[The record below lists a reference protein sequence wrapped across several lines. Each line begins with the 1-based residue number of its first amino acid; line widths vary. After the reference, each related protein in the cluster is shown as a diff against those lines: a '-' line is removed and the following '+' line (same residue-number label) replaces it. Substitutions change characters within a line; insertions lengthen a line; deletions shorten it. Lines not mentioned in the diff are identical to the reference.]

1 MYFVTLFMA
10 MLMAN
15 IVKSSAVYAR
25 QNETILA
32 CAEEAPS
39 PDFLELSKL
48 LQASNSTSLT
58 RRQSQQDFNFNVF
71 AHVVYYDKTAQGGYV
86 EEADIKKAIEAMNR
100 NFDGS
105 GISFTLVSVSYT
117 ENQDWA
123 TYRDVDAMKDD
134 LREGTYADLNLYY
147 ISSIAED
154 RGQITTSGRCSMP
167 VTFTS
172 NGKPVD
178 ITTRKDIAVSEEYL
192 VGDGCVIVAR
202 AVDGNTVTHEV
213 GHWLGLLHTWKSDCS
228 DEGDM
233 IDDTAPQES
242 PTWRCSSVTDQFS
255 DGTPANYACDGWRES
270 NMYNFMDYSD
280 CTSTFS
286 AGQKKRMAYFAE
298 YREILGS
305 RGPTHHSSR
314 PAAAASAPA
323 PAPAPEAPPEP
334 PSDANEGNT
343 QRLRWFKRSIFEQ
356 EGGYDLCMGLA
367 YFKMSGASSLS
378 ADHVDRACGTEIFC
392 KIIEWDWQGIGP
404 QTMRERLGFASH
416 HECIAGHEAEP

>member
-10 MLMAN
+10 ILMAN

-25 QNETILA
+25 QNEIILA

-71 AHVVYYDKTAQGGYV
+71 AHVVYYDKTARGGYV
-86 EEADIKKAIEAMNR
+86 EETDIKKAIEAMNR

-123 TYRDVDAMKDD
+123 TYRDVEAMKDD

-178 ITTRKDIAVSEEYL
+178 ITTRKDIVVSEEYL

-202 AVDGNTVTHEV
+202 AVDGDTVTHEV

-228 DEGDM
+228 DDGDM
-233 IDDTAPQES
+233 IDDTASQES

-255 DGTPANYACDGWRES
+255 DGTPANYACGGWRES
-270 NMYNFMDYSD
+270 NMYNFMDYS
-280 CTSTFS
+280 
-286 AGQKKRMAYFAE
+286 
-298 YREILGS
+298 
-305 RGPTHHSSR
+305 
-314 PAAAASAPA
+314 
-323 PAPAPEAPPEP
+323 
-334 PSDANEGNT
+334 
-343 QRLRWFKRSIFEQ
+343 
-356 EGGYDLCMGLA
+356 
-367 YFKMSGASSLS
+367 
-378 ADHVDRACGTEIFC
+378 
-392 KIIEWDWQGIGP
+392 
-404 QTMRERLGFASH
+404 
-416 HECIAGHEAEP
+416 